1 MTERVL
7 VTGATGFIGH
17 HLVQH
22 LIQRGDQVTCLVRPS
37 SDTSSLDRANLQF
50 AVGDMGDP
58 PSLRAAIAGAEVVYH
73 LAAALT
79 ARRPQD
85 LMRVNTAGLTALAE
99 ACTQQP
105 NPPVLVVLSSLAAA
119 GPSPAGRPRTEGD
132 PAGPVSHYGRSKLA
146 GEQAARAHASQVPVT
161 IVRASWVFGEWD
173 RDTLAI
179 FRTVRYGL
187 HLVPVARSN
196 RYSLIH
202 AADLAGFLAL
212 AALRGE
218 RCGPDRPAGDGLYYA
233 AAEPALDYPEI
244 GQMAAAA
251 MERRRPRVLHLPR
264 PLTLAMA
271 AIPQLVT
278 AALGRPPSIV
288 NLDKAREGFAGS
300 WVCSAEK
307 AQRQLGFTAS
317 APLADR
323 MRQTA
328 SWYQERG
335 WL

>member
-1 MTERVL
+1 LTERVL

-22 LIQRGDQVTCLVRPS
+22 LIRRGDQVTCLVRS
-37 SDTSSLDRANLQF
+37 TSDTSTLDRSHLQF
-50 AVGDMGDP
+50 IVGDMGDP
-58 PSLRAAIAGAEVVYH
+58 PSLRAAMAGAEVVYH
-73 LAAALT
+73 LAGALT

-85 LMRVNTAGLTALAE
+85 FMRVNTTGLAALAE

-105 NPPVLVVLSSLAAA
+105 NPPVLVILSSLAAG
-119 GPSPAGRPRTEGD
+119 GPSPAGRARTEAD

-146 GEQAARAHASQVPVT
+146 GEQAAQVHASQVPVT

-179 FRTVRYGL
+179 FRTVRLGL
-187 HLVPVARSN
+187 HLVPVRRSN

-202 AADLAGFLAL
+202 AADLAGFLVL
-212 AALRGE
+212 AAQRGE
-218 RCGPDRPAGDGLYYA
+218 RCGPDLPAGGGLYYA
-233 AAEPALDYPEI
+233 AAEPTLDYAGI

-251 MERRRPRVLHLPR
+251 MERRRLRVLHLPR

-271 AIPQLVT
+271 GIPQLVT

-307 AQRQLGFTAS
+307 AQRQLGFSPTAS
-317 APLADR
+317 LADR

-328 SWYQERG
+328 SWYREQG

>member
-1 MTERVL
+1 LTEQVL

-22 LIQRGDQVTCLVRPS
+22 LIQRGDQVTCLVRPT
-37 SDTSSLDRANLQF
+37 SDTSTLDRSNLQF
-50 AVGDMGDP
+50 AVGDMNDP
-58 PSLRAAIAGAEVVYH
+58 QSLRAALAKADVVYH

-85 LMRVNTAGLTALAE
+85 FQRVNTAGLAGLAE
-99 ACTQQP
+99 ACAQQP
-105 NPPVLVVLSSLAAA
+105 NPPILVILSSLAAA
-119 GPSPAGRPRTEGD
+119 GPSPAGRARTEED

-146 GEQAARAHASQVPVT
+146 GEQAAQAHASQVPVT

-179 FRTVRYGL
+179 FRTVRFGL
-187 HLVPVARSN
+187 HLVPVTRSN

-202 AADLAGFLAL
+202 AADLADFLVLVAQ
-212 AALRGE
+212 RGE
-218 RCGPDRPAGDGLYYA
+218 RCGPDLPDGAGLYHA
-233 AAEPALDYPEI
+233 AAEPALDYAGI

-264 PLTLAMA
+264 LLTLAMA
-271 AIPQLVT
+271 GVPQLVT

-300 WVCSAEK
+300 WECSAEK
-307 AQRQLGFTAS
+307 AQRQLGFSPTAT
-317 APLADR
+317 LADR

-328 SWYQERG
+328 SWYREQG

>member
-1 MTERVL
+1 M
-7 VTGATGFIGH
+7 
-17 HLVQH
+17 
-22 LIQRGDQVTCLVRPS
+22 
-37 SDTSSLDRANLQF
+37 SDPT
-50 AVGDMGDP
+50 
-58 PSLRAAIAGAEVVYH
+58 SLRAAMVGAQVVYH
-73 LAAALT
+73 LAGALT

-85 LMRVNTAGLTALAE
+85 FQRVNSAGLAGLAE
-99 ACTQQP
+99 ACAQRP
-105 NPPVLVVLSSLAAA
+105 DPPVLVILSSLAAG
-119 GPSPAGRPRTEGD
+119 GPSPAGRPRTEED

-173 RDTLAI
+173 RDTLAV

-187 HLVPVARSN
+187 HLIPVARTN

-202 AADLAGFLAL
+202 AADLADFLVL
-212 AALRGE
+212 AAQRGE
-218 RCGPDRPAGDGLYYA
+218 RCGPDLPAGGGLYYA
-233 AAEPALDYPEI
+233 AAEPTLDYAGI
-244 GQMAAAA
+244 GRMAATA
-251 MERRRPRVLHLPR
+251 MERGRLRVLHLPR
-264 PLTLAMA
+264 LLTLAMA
-271 AIPQLVT
+271 GVPQLLSR
-278 AALGRPPSIV
+278 ALGRPPSIV

-307 AQRQLGFTAS
+307 AQRQLGFSPS

>member
-22 LIQRGDQVTCLVRPS
+22 LIQRGDQVTCLVRPT
-37 SDTSSLDRANLQF
+37 SDTSTLDRSNLQL
-50 AVGDMGDP
+50 AVGNMNDP
-58 PSLRAAIAGAEVVYH
+58 QSLRAALAKVEVVYH

-85 LMRVNTAGLTALAE
+85 FQRVNSAGLAALAE
-99 ACTQQP
+99 ACTQRP
-105 NPPVLVVLSSLAAA
+105 DPPVLVILSSLAAG
-119 GPSPAGRPRTEGD
+119 GPSPAGRPRTEED

-173 RDTLAI
+173 RDTLAV
-179 FRTVRYGL
+179 FRSVRYGL
-187 HLVPVARSN
+187 HLVPVAPTN

-202 AADLAGFLAL
+202 AADLADFLVL
-212 AALRGE
+212 AAQRGE
-218 RCGPDRPAGDGLYYA
+218 RCGPDLPPGDGLYYA
-233 AAEPALDYPEI
+233 AAEPTLDYAGI
-244 GQMAAAA
+244 GRMVATA
-251 MERRRPRVLHLPR
+251 MERGRLRVLHLPR
-264 PLTLAMA
+264 LLTLAMA
-271 AIPQLVT
+271 GVPQLLSS
-278 AALGRPPSIV
+278 ALGRPPSIV

-307 AQRQLGFTAS
+307 AQRQLGFSPS

>member
-22 LIQRGDQVTCLVRPS
+22 LIQRGDQVTCLVRPT
-37 SDTSSLDRANLQF
+37 SDTSTLDRSKLQF
-50 AVGDMGDP
+50 AVGNMSDP
-58 PSLRAAIAGAEVVYH
+58 TSLRAAMVGAQVVYH
-73 LAAALT
+73 LAGALT

-85 LMRVNTAGLTALAE
+85 FQRVNSAGLAGLAE
-99 ACTQQP
+99 ACAQRP
-105 NPPVLVVLSSLAAA
+105 DPPVLVILSSLAAG
-119 GPSPAGRPRTEGD
+119 GPSPAGRPRTEED
-132 PAGPVSHYGRSKLA
+132 PAGPVSHYGRSKLG
-146 GEQAARAHASQVPVT
+146 GEQAAQAHASQVPVT

-173 RDTLAI
+173 RDTLAV

-187 HLVPVARSN
+187 HLIPVARTN

-202 AADLAGFLAL
+202 AADLADILVL
-212 AALRGE
+212 AAQRGE
-218 RCGPDRPAGDGLYYA
+218 RCGPDLPAAGGLYYA
-233 AAEPALDYPEI
+233 AAEPTLDYAGI
-244 GQMAAAA
+244 GRMAATA
-251 MERRRPRVLHLPR
+251 MERGRLRVLHLPR
-264 PLTLAMA
+264 LLTLAMA
-271 AIPQLVT
+271 GVPQLLSS
-278 AALGRPPSIV
+278 ALGRPPSIV

-307 AQRQLGFTAS
+307 AQRQLGFSPS